1 MTPHYYR
8 GAHAVVLVYDVT
20 NQASLDALDH
30 WLEEL
35 EGHGVG
41 VDVPRVLVGNKCDQG
56 PVKPTYFKQK
66 FLDQKFGKNFLMIN
80 SDDL

>member
-8 GAHAVVLVYDVT
+8 GVHAVVLVYDVT
-20 NQASLDALDH
+20 NQTSLDALDH

-41 VDVPRVLVGNKCDQG
+41 LEVPRVLVGNKCDQG
-56 PVKPTYFKQK
+56 RIQPADNLPIQLNQK
-66 FLDQKFGKNFLMIN
+66 KTISPFQNR
-80 SDDL
+80 S